1 MAKIDVSSI
10 EGYESMTP
18 EEKVSALEAIEL
30 PEVDTKTEQKLRD
43 ALNKASSEVAGYKK
57 QLRDKMTEDEQKEA
71 EKKEKEDALMAEL
84 TSLRKE
90 KTISSYVAT
99 YVGMGY
105 SPELAR
111 STAEALESGDLNKV
125 FENQKTFNE
134 GLKQATKSAVLD
146 EQPPL
151 SSGKPLD
158 SKHIQDEKDKALE
171 RAMWGY

>member
-10 EGYESMTP
+10 EGYANMTP
-18 EEKVSALEAIEL
+18 EEKVSALEAL
-30 PEVDTKTEQKLRD
+30 DMPEADTETEQKLRN
-43 ALNKASSEVAGYKK
+43 ALNKASSDVASYKK
-57 QLRDKMTEDEQKEA
+57 KLQEKMTEDEQKEA

-84 TSLRKE
+84 ATLRKE

-105 SPELAR
+105 SPELAK

-134 GLKQATKSAVLD
+134 GLKQAMKEKALD
-146 EQPPL
+146 DQPSL
-151 SSGKPLD
+151 SSGKPLS
-158 SKHIQDEKDKALE
+158 SKAIQDEKDKNLE